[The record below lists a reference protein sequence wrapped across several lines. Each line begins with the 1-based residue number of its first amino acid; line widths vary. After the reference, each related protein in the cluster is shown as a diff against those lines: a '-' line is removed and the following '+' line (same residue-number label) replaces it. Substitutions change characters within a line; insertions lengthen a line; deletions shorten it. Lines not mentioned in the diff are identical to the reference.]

1 MGRIIKLDEHL
12 SNMIAA
18 GEVVERPMGVIKELV
33 ENAIDAGATRIQVKI
48 IDGGIQ
54 SIQVIDNGCG
64 MDQEDAVNAFQRHAT
79 SKIRTINDLWS
90 IHTLGFRGEALP
102 SIASVSKVN
111 LLTCDGK
118 DSTRIDMEYGKMVS
132 AGPYAVPKGTDITVS
147 GLFHKTPARLK
158 HMKSVNTETNAIIDV
173 MEKFAFSH
181 PEISFSLVCND
192 VTKLETPGNGSLAEV
207 AYRVYG
213 KEIAKNCVDVS
224 FEDYDFKVEG
234 VIVLPHVTRA
244 TKQYMTIFINGR
256 MVHHYLIQKAI
267 LEAYRKYI
275 SPDRYPICILNVKM
289 DYQLV
294 DVNVHPS
301 KWEIRLSKEK
311 QLHDLISKE
320 IHHQINGHMNVLE
333 VESHKTLTTPKPKVE
348 LQNLFE
354 DVYISSEPV
363 EKQETVKVKEE
374 PVVYTTLVEEVV
386 SAEKVVETAAKVV
399 EVKEE
404 IVAKKNNLPELKV
417 IGQLHGKYILAQGEQ
432 GLYIIDQHAAQEKY
446 NYEVFKKAISKQNFT
461 LQPLLMPI
469 VLELPSSQMVR
480 MEEMNE
486 QLLQI
491 GIHFE
496 PFGSNTILCRE
507 IPNWIQK
514 VEVKEFLQDMIDL
527 YSQNKTYTI
536 DEIRKEAI
544 ASLACHYSI
553 KFNRHLSNVEMQQ
566 VINDLGE
573 CDEPYHCPHGR
584 PTLISI
590 SEKQLIK
597 EFKRG

>member
-33 ENAIDAGATRIQVKI
+33 ENAIDAKATRIQVKI

-79 SKIRTINDLWS
+79 SKIKTIQDLWS
-90 IHTLGFRGEALP
+90 IQTLGFRGEALP
-102 SIASVSKVN
+102 SIASVSKIT

-158 HMKSVNTETNAIIDV
+158 HMKSVNTETNAIVDV
-173 MEKFAFSH
+173 MEKFCFSH

-192 VTKLETPGNGSLAEV
+192 VTRLETTGNGSLSEV

-213 KEIAKNCVDVS
+213 KEVAKNCVDVS

-234 VIVLPHVTRA
+234 IIVLPHVTRA
-244 TKQYMTIFINGR
+244 TKQYMTLFINGR

-275 SPDRYPICILNVKM
+275 SSDRYPICVLNIQM

-311 QLHDLISKE
+311 QLYDLISKQIHQE
-320 IHHQINGHMNVLE
+320 IHNHMNVME
-333 VESHKTLTTPKPKVE
+333 VDSKKTLTTVKPKVE
-348 LQNLFE
+348 LQTLFE
-354 DVYISSEPV
+354 DVYVSSEPV
-363 EKQETVKVKEE
+363 IKEE
-374 PVVYTTLVEEVV
+374 PAVYVTKQEPIIKEEVV
-386 SAEKVVETAAKVV
+386 KVEEPKVEEKIVE
-399 EVKEE
+399 
-404 IVAKKNNLPELKV
+404 KKNNLPTLRV
-417 IGQLHGKYILAQGEQ
+417 IGQMHGKYILAEGEQ

-446 NYEVFKKAISKQNFT
+446 NYEVFKEAISKQSFT
-461 LQPLLMPI
+461 MQPLLMPV
-469 VLELPSSQMVR
+469 VLELPLSQMVR
-480 MEEMNE
+480 IDEMNE
-486 QLLQI
+486 QLSQI

-507 IPNWIQK
+507 LPNWIQK
-514 VEVKEFLQDMIDL
+514 VEVQEFLQDMIDL
-527 YSQNKTYTI
+527 YNQNRTYTI

-553 KFNRHLSNVEMQQ
+553 KFNRYLSNVELQQ
-566 VINDLGE
+566 VIDDLGK

-584 PTLISI
+584 PTLICI
-590 SEKQLIK
+590 SDKQLIK